1 MKIEI
6 DVSDLLKIRDALEIA
21 NRFFQKRD
29 EMNASIHLAT
39 EIRYSPITSIV
50 LAAHDRCFRLLE
62 KVVPL

>member
-6 DVSDLLKIRDALEIA
+6 DVSDLLKIRDVLEIA

-39 EIRYSPITSIV
+39 ETRYSPITLIV
-50 LAAHDRCFRLLE
+50 LAAYDRCFRLLE